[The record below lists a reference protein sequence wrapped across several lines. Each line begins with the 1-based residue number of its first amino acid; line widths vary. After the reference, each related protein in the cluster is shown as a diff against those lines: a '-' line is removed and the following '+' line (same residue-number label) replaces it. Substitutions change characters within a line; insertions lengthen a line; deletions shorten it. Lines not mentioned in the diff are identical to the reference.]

1 MKCRVALLAL
11 AAASFAAGTAPGAA
25 EARHQTAA
33 EARHQT
39 THASTPCH
47 GLVRAKIGGKVL
59 CLRPGSY
66 CAVRYRKQYRKL
78 HFRCIGSPPRL
89 HPGA

>member
-11 AAASFAAGTAPGAA
+11 AAASFAAGTAPG
-25 EARHQTAA
+25 AA